1 MKETRRAKALISEY
15 FIFVIFIALV
25 VVLTCLKPSFIQPA
39 NLVNILKQAS
49 INGILA
55 FGMMF
60 VIIAGG
66 FDMSVGSTVAFT
78 GILAA
83 MLGQGQYPIFV
94 PLVVAMLGG
103 LAVGIING
111 VGVSVGNLPPFIMT
125 LGTMTAVRGLALLI
139 SDGKPIIG
147 ISEAYKAVAASSIF
161 GIPML
166 AVFLVVIILICSF
179 VLSKT
184 VYGRRVYACGG
195 NLLAAQVSGINTTR
209 IRISTF
215 AIAGLLAGLSGFLM
229 TSRVTIGQ
237 PTAAESYE
245 MDAITACV
253 VGGVSMSGGVGKP
266 WGVVVGCLLIT
277 VIANG
282 LDIMGVSSH
291 WQKIVKGAIIVLA
304 VLIDV
309 KGKSKKHCQLQGSSP
324 VDPRFLSLLF
334 SQTVRHLNLSAHF
347 CQHHDSGGKPG
358 IHSCCSHCR
367 YRMAS
372 NSSNPRHISQ
382 IVGGLNQGGC
392 HNRQSKSCQRRKNM
406 SVQ

>member
-1 MKETRRAKALISEY
+1 MKEMKRTKALISEY

-25 VVLTCLKPSFIQPA
+25 VVLTCLKPSFITPG

-60 VIIAGG
+60 VIVAGG

-78 GILAA
+78 GVLAA
-83 MLGQGQYPIFV
+83 MLGQGQYPLIV
-94 PLVVAMLGG
+94 PLIVAMLGG
-103 LAVGIING
+103 LAVGVVNG
-111 VGVSVGNLPPFIMT
+111 VGVAVGNLPPFIMT

-139 SDGKPIIG
+139 SKGKPVIG
-147 ISEAYKAVAASSIF
+147 ISAEYKAVAASTF
-161 GIPML
+161 WGIPML
-166 AVFLVVIILICSF
+166 AVFLVIIIAVCSF
-179 VLSKT
+179 ILAKT

-195 NLLAAQVSGINTTR
+195 NLLAARVSGINTTR

-215 AIAGLLAGLSGFLM
+215 AMLAGLSGFLM

-266 WGVVVGCLLIT
+266 WGVVIGCLLIT

-304 VLIDV
+304 VLIDI
-309 KGKSKKHCQLQGSSP
+309 KGKGKK
-324 VDPRFLSLLF
+324 
-334 SQTVRHLNLSAHF
+334 N
-347 CQHHDSGGKPG
+347 
-358 IHSCCSHCR
+358 
-367 YRMAS
+367 
-372 NSSNPRHISQ
+372 
-382 IVGGLNQGGC
+382 
-392 HNRQSKSCQRRKNM
+392 
-406 SVQ
+406 

>member
-1 MKETRRAKALISEY
+1 
-15 FIFVIFIALV
+15 
-25 VVLTCLKPSFIQPA
+25 
-39 NLVNILKQAS
+39 
-49 INGILA
+49 
-55 FGMMF
+55 
-60 VIIAGG
+60 
-66 FDMSVGSTVAFT
+66 
-78 GILAA
+78 
-83 MLGQGQYPIFV
+83 MLGQGQYPIIV

-103 LAVGIING
+103 LAVGVVNG
-111 VGVSVGNLPPFIMT
+111 VGVAVGNLPPFIMT

-147 ISEAYKAVAASSIF
+147 ISETYKSVAASSIF

-195 NLLAAQVSGINTTR
+195 NLLAARVSGINTTK

-309 KGKSKKHCQLQGSSP
+309 KGKTKK
-324 VDPRFLSLLF
+324 R
-334 SQTVRHLNLSAHF
+334 
-347 CQHHDSGGKPG
+347 
-358 IHSCCSHCR
+358 
-367 YRMAS
+367 
-372 NSSNPRHISQ
+372 
-382 IVGGLNQGGC
+382 
-392 HNRQSKSCQRRKNM
+392 
-406 SVQ
+406 

>member
-1 MKETRRAKALISEY
+1 MKQKNIKGLISEY
-15 FIFVIFIALV
+15 FIFLIFIALV
-25 VVLTCLKPSFIQPA
+25 VVLTCLKPSFIAPT

-66 FDMSVGSTVAFT
+66 FDMSVGK
-78 GILAA
+78 GDLPLI
-83 MLGQGQYPIFV
+83 V
-94 PLVVAMLGG
+94 PLVVAMLAG
-103 LAVGIING
+103 LAVGMVNG
-111 VGVSVGNLPPFIMT
+111 IGVAIGDLPPFIMT
-125 LGTMTAVRGLALLI
+125 LGSMTAVRGLALLT
-139 SDGKPIIG
+139 SNGKPITG
-147 ISEAYKAVAASSIF
+147 ISKEYKAVAASSIA

-166 AVFLVVIILICSF
+166 SVFLVIVIIICAF

-195 NLLAAQVSGINTTR
+195 NLQAARVSGINTTA

-215 AIAGLLAGLSGFLM
+215 AIAGLLAGLCGFLM

-253 VGGVSMSGGVGKP
+253 VGGVSMTGGVGKP
-266 WGVVVGCLLIT
+266 WGVVIGCLLIT

-291 WQKIVKGAIIVLA
+291 WQKIVKGVIIVVA

-309 KGKSKKHCQLQGSSP
+309 KGKTKK
-324 VDPRFLSLLF
+324 
-334 SQTVRHLNLSAHF
+334 N
-347 CQHHDSGGKPG
+347 
-358 IHSCCSHCR
+358 
-367 YRMAS
+367 
-372 NSSNPRHISQ
+372 
-382 IVGGLNQGGC
+382 
-392 HNRQSKSCQRRKNM
+392 
-406 SVQ
+406 

>member
-1 MKETRRAKALISEY
+1 MKQKRNVKALLSEY
-15 FIFVIFIALV
+15 FICVIFLVLVIA
-25 VVLTCLKPSFIQPA
+25 LTCLKPSFIQPS

-49 INGILA
+49 INGILS

-66 FDMSVGSTVAFT
+66 FDMSVGSTVAFA

-83 MLGQGQYPIFV
+83 MMGQGQYPLFV
-94 PLVVAMLGG
+94 PLIVALIAG
-103 LAVGIING
+103 LAVGIVNG
-111 VGVSVGNLPPFIMT
+111 VGVAGGDLPPFIMT
-125 LGTMTAVRGLALLI
+125 LGTMTAVRGLALLT
-139 SDGKPIIG
+139 SNGKPITG
-147 ISEAYKAVAASSIF
+147 ISPEYKAIAASSVF

-166 AVFLVVIILICSF
+166 AVFLVIVIVICSF
-179 VLSKT
+179 ILAKT

-195 NLLAAQVSGINTTR
+195 NLLAARVAGINTTK

-215 AIAGLLAGLSGFLM
+215 AIAGLLAGFCGFLM

-266 WGVVVGCLLIT
+266 WGVVIGALLIT

-282 LDIMGVSSH
+282 LDILGVSSH
-291 WQKIVKGAIIVLA
+291 WQKIVKGVIIVIA

-309 KGKSKKHCQLQGSSP
+309 KGKSKK
-324 VDPRFLSLLF
+324 
-334 SQTVRHLNLSAHF
+334 N
-347 CQHHDSGGKPG
+347 
-358 IHSCCSHCR
+358 
-367 YRMAS
+367 
-372 NSSNPRHISQ
+372 
-382 IVGGLNQGGC
+382 
-392 HNRQSKSCQRRKNM
+392 
-406 SVQ
+406 

>member
-1 MKETRRAKALISEY
+1 MKQKNIKGLISEY
-15 FIFVIFIALV
+15 FIFLIFIALV
-25 VVLTCLKPSFIQPA
+25 VVLTCLKPSFIAPTT
-39 NLVNILKQAS
+39 LVNILKQAS

-83 MLGQGQYPIFV
+83 LLGKGDLPLIV
-94 PLVVAMLGG
+94 PLVVAMLAG
-103 LAVGIING
+103 LAVGMVNG
-111 VGVSVGNLPPFIMT
+111 IGVAIGDLPPFIMT
-125 LGTMTAVRGLALLI
+125 LGSMTAVRGLALLT
-139 SDGKPIIG
+139 SNGKPITG
-147 ISEAYKAVAASSIF
+147 ISKEYKAVAASSIA

-166 AVFLVVIILICSF
+166 SVFLVIVIIICAF

-195 NLLAAQVSGINTTR
+195 NLQAARV
-209 IRISTF
+209 STF
-215 AIAGLLAGLSGFLM
+215 AIAGLLAGLCGFLM

-253 VGGVSMSGGVGKP
+253 VGGVSMTGGVGKP
-266 WGVVVGCLLIT
+266 WGVVIGCLLIT

-291 WQKIVKGAIIVLA
+291 WQKIGKDQEK
-304 VLIDV
+304 LIFADKEAAGV
-309 KGKSKKHCQLQGSSP
+309 
-324 VDPRFLSLLF
+324 
-334 SQTVRHLNLSAHF
+334 LSA
-347 CQHHDSGGKPG
+347 PL
-358 IHSCCSHCR
+358 
-367 YRMAS
+367 
-372 NSSNPRHISQ
+372 SSSSYSQ
-382 IVGGLNQGGC
+382 RL
-392 HNRQSKSCQRRKNM
+392 
-406 SVQ
+406 

>member
-1 MKETRRAKALISEY
+1 MKQKRSAKALLSEY
-15 FIFVIFIALV
+15 FIFIIFAVLV
-25 VVLTCLKPSFIQPA
+25 VILTCLKPSFIQPD

-83 MLGQGQYPIFV
+83 MLGHGQV
-94 PLVVAMLGG
+94 SLVITLCVAMLAG
-103 LAVGIING
+103 LIVGIVNG
-111 VGVSVGNLPPFIMT
+111 VGVAVGDLPPFIMT

-139 SDGKPIIG
+139 CHGKPVTG
-147 ISEAYKAVAASSIF
+147 IAPEYQAIAAGSIF
-161 GIPML
+161 GIPTL
-166 AVFLVVIILICSF
+166 AIILIIVILICAF
-179 VLSKT
+179 ILAKT

-195 NLLAAQVSGINTTR
+195 NLLAAKVAGINTTG

-215 AIAGLLAGLSGFLM
+215 AIAGLLAGLCGFLM

-253 VGGVSMSGGVGKP
+253 VGGVSMTGGVGRP
-266 WGVVVGCLLIT
+266 WGVVVGALLIT

-282 LDIMGVSSH
+282 LDILGVSSH
-291 WQKIVKGAIIVLA
+291 WQKIVKGIIIVLA

-309 KGKSKKHCQLQGSSP
+309 KGKSKK
-324 VDPRFLSLLF
+324 D
-334 SQTVRHLNLSAHF
+334 
-347 CQHHDSGGKPG
+347 
-358 IHSCCSHCR
+358 
-367 YRMAS
+367 
-372 NSSNPRHISQ
+372 
-382 IVGGLNQGGC
+382 
-392 HNRQSKSCQRRKNM
+392 
-406 SVQ
+406 

>member
-1 MKETRRAKALISEY
+1 MKQTKSVKSLISEY

-25 VVLTCLKPSFIQPA
+25 IVLTCLKPSFIQPS

-49 INGILA
+49 IIGILS

-78 GILAA
+78 GIVAA
-83 MLGQGQYPIFV
+83 MLGQGQYPLIV
-94 PLVVAMLGG
+94 PLVVAMLAG
-103 LAVGIING
+103 LAVGVVNG
-111 VGVSVGNLPPFIMT
+111 VGVAVGDLPPFIMT
-125 LGTMTAVRGLALLI
+125 LGTMTAVRGLALLL
-139 SDGKPIIG
+139 SDGKPVTG
-147 ISEAYKAVAASSIF
+147 ISEEYKAVAATSVA

-166 AVFLVVIILICSF
+166 AIFLVIVILICSF
-179 VLSKT
+179 VLAKT

-195 NLLAAQVSGINTTR
+195 NLQAARVSGINTTM

-277 VIANG
+277 VITNG
-282 LDIMGVSSH
+282 LDILGVSSH

-309 KGKSKKHCQLQGSSP
+309 KGKRKK
-324 VDPRFLSLLF
+324 D
-334 SQTVRHLNLSAHF
+334 
-347 CQHHDSGGKPG
+347 
-358 IHSCCSHCR
+358 
-367 YRMAS
+367 
-372 NSSNPRHISQ
+372 
-382 IVGGLNQGGC
+382 
-392 HNRQSKSCQRRKNM
+392 
-406 SVQ
+406 

>member
-1 MKETRRAKALISEY
+1 MKQKKSAKALISEY

-25 VVLTCLKPSFIQPA
+25 IVLTCLKPSFIQPS

-49 INGILA
+49 INGILS

-66 FDMSVGSTVAFT
+66 FDMSVGSTVAFA
-78 GILAA
+78 GIVAA
-83 MLGQGQYPIFV
+83 MLGQGQYPLIV
-94 PLVVAMLGG
+94 PLVLAMLAG
-103 LAVGIING
+103 LAVGVVNG
-111 VGVSVGNLPPFIMT
+111 VGVAIGDLPPFIMT

-139 SDGKPIIG
+139 SDGKPVTG
-147 ISEAYKAVAASSIF
+147 ISEEYRAVAANSIA

-166 AVFLVVIILICSF
+166 AIFLVIVILICSF
-179 VLSKT
+179 VLAKT

-195 NLLAAQVSGINTTR
+195 NLQAARVSGINTSM

-245 MDAITACV
+245 MDATTACV

-266 WGVVVGCLLIT
+266 WGVVIGCLLIT
-277 VIANG
+277 VITNG
-282 LDIMGVSSH
+282 LDILGVSSH
-291 WQKIVKGAIIVLA
+291 WQKIVKGLIIVLA

-309 KGKSKKHCQLQGSSP
+309 NGKRKK
-324 VDPRFLSLLF
+324 
-334 SQTVRHLNLSAHF
+334 N
-347 CQHHDSGGKPG
+347 
-358 IHSCCSHCR
+358 
-367 YRMAS
+367 
-372 NSSNPRHISQ
+372 
-382 IVGGLNQGGC
+382 
-392 HNRQSKSCQRRKNM
+392 
-406 SVQ
+406 

>member
-1 MKETRRAKALISEY
+1 MKQKKSVKSLISEY

-25 VVLTCLKPSFIQPA
+25 IVLTCLKPSFIQPS

-49 INGILA
+49 INGILS

-78 GILAA
+78 GIVAA
-83 MLGQGQYPIFV
+83 LLGQGQYPLIV
-94 PLVVAMLGG
+94 PLVIAMLAG
-103 LAVGIING
+103 LAVGVING
-111 VGVSVGNLPPFIMT
+111 VGVSIGDLPPFIMT
-125 LGTMTAVRGLALLI
+125 LGTMTAVRGLALLLCN
-139 SDGKPIIG
+139 GKPVTG
-147 ISEAYKAVAASSIF
+147 ISQEYRAVAAQSFF
-161 GIPML
+161 GVPML
-166 AVFLVVIILICSF
+166 AVFLVIVIAICSF
-179 VLSKT
+179 VLAKT

-195 NLLAAQVSGINTTR
+195 NLQAARVSGINPTL

-215 AIAGLLAGLSGFLM
+215 SIAGLLAGLCGFLM

-309 KGKSKKHCQLQGSSP
+309 KGKRKK
-324 VDPRFLSLLF
+324 D
-334 SQTVRHLNLSAHF
+334 
-347 CQHHDSGGKPG
+347 
-358 IHSCCSHCR
+358 
-367 YRMAS
+367 
-372 NSSNPRHISQ
+372 
-382 IVGGLNQGGC
+382 
-392 HNRQSKSCQRRKNM
+392 
-406 SVQ
+406 

>member
-1 MKETRRAKALISEY
+1 MKQTKSAKALISEY

-25 VVLTCLKPSFIQPA
+25 VVLTILKPSFIQPS

-66 FDMSVGSTVAFT
+66 FDMSVGSTVAFA

-83 MLGQGQYPIFV
+83 MLGQGQYPLIV
-94 PLVVAMLGG
+94 PLVVAMLAG
-103 LAVGIING
+103 LVVGIVNG
-111 VGVSVGNLPPFIMT
+111 VGVSVGDLPPFIMT
-125 LGTMTAVRGLALLI
+125 LGSMTAVRGLALLT
-139 SDGKPIIG
+139 SNGKPITG
-147 ISEAYKAVAASSIF
+147 ISPEYRAVAAKSF
-161 GIPML
+161 LGIPML
-166 AVFLVVIILICSF
+166 AIFLVIVILICSF

-195 NLLAAQVSGINTTR
+195 NLQAARVSGINTTL

-291 WQKIVKGAIIVLA
+291 WQKIVKGLIIVLA

-309 KGKSKKHCQLQGSSP
+309 KGKGKK
-324 VDPRFLSLLF
+324 
-334 SQTVRHLNLSAHF
+334 N
-347 CQHHDSGGKPG
+347 
-358 IHSCCSHCR
+358 
-367 YRMAS
+367 
-372 NSSNPRHISQ
+372 
-382 IVGGLNQGGC
+382 
-392 HNRQSKSCQRRKNM
+392 
-406 SVQ
+406 

>member
-1 MKETRRAKALISEY
+1 MKQKNIKGLISEY
-15 FIFVIFIALV
+15 FIFLIFIALV
-25 VVLTCLKPSFIQPA
+25 VVLTCLKPSFIAPT

-66 FDMSVGSTVAFT
+66 FDMSVGSTVAIHRHSGRAARQGRPAAHRAARCCDASRSGSRHGKRHRRCHWRFT
-78 GILAA
+78 PVYYDTRLDD
-83 MLGQGQYPIFV
+83 GQF
-94 PLVVAMLGG
+94 A
-103 LAVGIING
+103 
-111 VGVSVGNLPPFIMT
+111 
-125 LGTMTAVRGLALLI
+125 GLALLT
-139 SDGKPIIG
+139 SNGKPITG
-147 ISEAYKAVAASSIF
+147 ISKEYKAVAASSIA

-166 AVFLVVIILICSF
+166 SVFLVIVIIICAF

-195 NLLAAQVSGINTTR
+195 NLQAARVSGINTTA

-215 AIAGLLAGLSGFLM
+215 AIAGLLAGLCGFLM

-253 VGGVSMSGGVGKP
+253 VGGVSMTGGVGKP
-266 WGVVVGCLLIT
+266 WGVVIGCLLIT

-291 WQKIVKGAIIVLA
+291 WQKIVKGVIIVVA

-309 KGKSKKHCQLQGSSP
+309 KGKTKK
-324 VDPRFLSLLF
+324 
-334 SQTVRHLNLSAHF
+334 N
-347 CQHHDSGGKPG
+347 
-358 IHSCCSHCR
+358 
-367 YRMAS
+367 
-372 NSSNPRHISQ
+372 
-382 IVGGLNQGGC
+382 
-392 HNRQSKSCQRRKNM
+392 
-406 SVQ
+406 

>member
-1 MKETRRAKALISEY
+1 MKQSKNVKALISEY
-15 FIFVIFIALV
+15 FIFVIFIVLV
-25 VVLTCLKPSFIQPA
+25 IGLTALKPSFIQPG

-49 INGILA
+49 INGILS

-66 FDMSVGSTVAFT
+66 FDMSVGSTVAFA

-83 MLGQGQYPIFV
+83 LLGNGDYPLIL
-94 PLVVAMLGG
+94 PLLVAMVAG
-103 LAVGIING
+103 LAVGIVNG
-111 VGVSVGNLPPFIMT
+111 VGVSVGELPPFIMT
-125 LGTMTAVRGLALLI
+125 LGTMTGVRGLALLV
-139 SDGKPIIG
+139 SNGKPVTG
-147 ISEAYKAVAASSIF
+147 ISPEYRAIAAGSVA

-166 AVFLVVIILICSF
+166 AVFLLIVIIICSF
-179 VLSKT
+179 VTSKT

-195 NLLAAQVSGINTTR
+195 NLQAARVAGINTTL

-215 AIAGLLAGLSGFLM
+215 AIAGLLAGFCGFLM

-266 WGVVVGCLLIT
+266 WGVVVGSLLIT

-282 LDIMGVSSH
+282 LDILGVSSH
-291 WQKIVKGAIIVLA
+291 WQKIVKGLIIVLA

-309 KGKSKKHCQLQGSSP
+309 KGKGKK
-324 VDPRFLSLLF
+324 
-334 SQTVRHLNLSAHF
+334 N
-347 CQHHDSGGKPG
+347 
-358 IHSCCSHCR
+358 
-367 YRMAS
+367 
-372 NSSNPRHISQ
+372 
-382 IVGGLNQGGC
+382 
-392 HNRQSKSCQRRKNM
+392 
-406 SVQ
+406 

>member
-1 MKETRRAKALISEY
+1 MKDTKRAKALISEY
-15 FIFVIFIALV
+15 FIFVIFVALV
-25 VVLTCLKPSFIQPA
+25 IVLACLKPSFISLS

-66 FDMSVGSTVAFT
+66 FDMSVGSTVAFS
-78 GILAA
+78 GVLAA
-83 MLGQGQYPIFV
+83 MLGQGNYPLLV
-94 PLVVAMLGG
+94 PLVVAMLAG
-103 LAVGIING
+103 LAVGIVNG
-111 VGVSVGNLPPFIMT
+111 VGVAVGNLPPFIMT
-125 LGTMTAVRGLALLI
+125 LGTMTAVRGLALVV
-139 SDGKPIIG
+139 SKGKPIVG
-147 ISEAYKAVAASSIF
+147 ISAGYKAIAASSVC

-166 AVFLVVIILICSF
+166 AVFLLAIIIICSF

-195 NLLAAQVSGINTTR
+195 NLQAARVSGINTTK

-215 AIAGLLAGLSGFLM
+215 AIAGLLAGLCGFLM

-291 WQKIVKGAIIVLA
+291 WQKIVKGLIIVLA

-309 KGKSKKHCQLQGSSP
+309 RSKSKK
-324 VDPRFLSLLF
+324 
-334 SQTVRHLNLSAHF
+334 N
-347 CQHHDSGGKPG
+347 
-358 IHSCCSHCR
+358 
-367 YRMAS
+367 
-372 NSSNPRHISQ
+372 
-382 IVGGLNQGGC
+382 
-392 HNRQSKSCQRRKNM
+392 
-406 SVQ
+406 

>member
-1 MKETRRAKALISEY
+1 MKDTKRPKALISEY

-25 VVLTCLKPSFIQPA
+25 VVLACLKPSFIQPG

-78 GILAA
+78 GVLAA
-83 MLGQGQYPIFV
+83 MLGQGQYPLIV
-94 PLVVAMLGG
+94 PLLVAMLAG
-103 LAVGIING
+103 LAVGVVNG
-111 VGVSVGNLPPFIMT
+111 VGVAVGDLPPFIMT

-139 SDGKPIIG
+139 SNGKPVIG
-147 ISEAYKAVAASSIF
+147 ISAEYKAVAASSVL
-161 GIPML
+161 GVPML
-166 AVFLVVIILICSF
+166 AVFLVVIIIICSF
-179 VLSKT
+179 VLAKT

-195 NLLAAQVSGINTTR
+195 NLLAARVSGINTTR

-237 PTAAESYE
+237 PNAAESYE

-253 VGGVSMSGGVGKP
+253 VGGVSMSGGVGKS

-304 VLIDV
+304 VLLDI
-309 KGKSKKHCQLQGSSP
+309 KGKGKK
-324 VDPRFLSLLF
+324 
-334 SQTVRHLNLSAHF
+334 N
-347 CQHHDSGGKPG
+347 
-358 IHSCCSHCR
+358 
-367 YRMAS
+367 
-372 NSSNPRHISQ
+372 
-382 IVGGLNQGGC
+382 
-392 HNRQSKSCQRRKNM
+392 
-406 SVQ
+406 

>member
-1 MKETRRAKALISEY
+1 MKQSKNVKALISEY
-15 FIFVIFIALV
+15 FIFVIFIVLV
-25 VVLTCLKPSFIQPA
+25 IGLTALKPSFIQPG

-49 INGILA
+49 INGILS

-66 FDMSVGSTVAFT
+66 FDMSVGSTVAFA

-83 MLGQGQYPIFV
+83 LLGNGNYPLIL
-94 PLVVAMLGG
+94 PLIVAMVAG
-103 LAVGIING
+103 LAVGIVNG
-111 VGVSVGNLPPFIMT
+111 VGVSVGELPPFIMT
-125 LGTMTAVRGLALLI
+125 LGTMTGVRGLALLV
-139 SDGKPIIG
+139 SNGKPITG
-147 ISEAYKAVAASSIF
+147 ISPEYRAIAAGSIA

-166 AVFLVVIILICSF
+166 AVFLLIVIVICSF
-179 VLSKT
+179 VTSKT

-195 NLLAAQVSGINTTR
+195 NLQAARVAGINTTL

-215 AIAGLLAGLSGFLM
+215 AIAGLLAGFCGFLM

-266 WGVVVGCLLIT
+266 WGVVVGSLLIT

-282 LDIMGVSSH
+282 LDILGVSSH
-291 WQKIVKGAIIVLA
+291 WQKIVKGLIIVLA

-309 KGKSKKHCQLQGSSP
+309 KGKGKK
-324 VDPRFLSLLF
+324 
-334 SQTVRHLNLSAHF
+334 N
-347 CQHHDSGGKPG
+347 
-358 IHSCCSHCR
+358 
-367 YRMAS
+367 
-372 NSSNPRHISQ
+372 
-382 IVGGLNQGGC
+382 
-392 HNRQSKSCQRRKNM
+392 
-406 SVQ
+406 

>member
-1 MKETRRAKALISEY
+1 MKKTKSAKSLLSEY

-25 VVLTCLKPSFIQPA
+25 VVLTCLKPSFIQPS

-49 INGILA
+49 INGILS

-66 FDMSVGSTVAFT
+66 FDMSVGSTVAFA
-78 GILAA
+78 GIVAA
-83 MLGQGQYPIFV
+83 LLGQGQFPLIV
-94 PLVVAMLGG
+94 PLVVAMLAG
-103 LAVGIING
+103 LAVGIVNG
-111 VGVSVGNLPPFIMT
+111 VGVAVGDLPPFIMT
-125 LGTMTAVRGLALLI
+125 LGTMTAVRGLALLT
-139 SDGKPIIG
+139 SDGKPVTG
-147 ISEAYKAVAASSIF
+147 ISDEYKAVAASSIF
-161 GIPML
+161 GVPML
-166 AVFLVVIILICSF
+166 AIFLVIVILICAF
-179 VLSKT
+179 VLAKT

-195 NLLAAQVSGINTTR
+195 NLQAARVSGINTTL

-277 VIANG
+277 VITNG
-282 LDIMGVSSH
+282 LDILGVSSH

-309 KGKSKKHCQLQGSSP
+309 KGKRKK
-324 VDPRFLSLLF
+324 D
-334 SQTVRHLNLSAHF
+334 
-347 CQHHDSGGKPG
+347 
-358 IHSCCSHCR
+358 
-367 YRMAS
+367 
-372 NSSNPRHISQ
+372 
-382 IVGGLNQGGC
+382 
-392 HNRQSKSCQRRKNM
+392 
-406 SVQ
+406 

>member
-1 MKETRRAKALISEY
+1 MKQTKSAKALLSEY
-15 FIFVIFIALV
+15 FIFVIFIALAI
-25 VVLTCLKPSFIQPA
+25 VLTLLKPSFIQPS

-49 INGILA
+49 INGILS

-78 GILAA
+78 GIVAA
-83 MLGQGQYPIFV
+83 LMGQGQYPIVV
-94 PLVVAMLGG
+94 PLVMAMLAG
-103 LAVGIING
+103 LVVGVVNG
-111 VGVSVGNLPPFIMT
+111 VGVAVGDLPPFIMT
-125 LGTMTAVRGLALLI
+125 LGTMTAVRGLALLT
-139 SDGKPIIG
+139 SDGKPVTG
-147 ISEAYKAVAASSIF
+147 ISEGYKAVAASSIA

-166 AVFLVVIILICSF
+166 AVFLVIVILICSF
-179 VLSKT
+179 VLAKT

-195 NLLAAQVSGINTTR
+195 NLQAARVSGINTTM

-277 VIANG
+277 VITNG
-282 LDIMGVSSH
+282 LDILGVSSH
-291 WQKIVKGAIIVLA
+291 WQKIVKGLIIVLA

-309 KGKSKKHCQLQGSSP
+309 KGKSKK
-324 VDPRFLSLLF
+324 D
-334 SQTVRHLNLSAHF
+334 
-347 CQHHDSGGKPG
+347 
-358 IHSCCSHCR
+358 
-367 YRMAS
+367 
-372 NSSNPRHISQ
+372 
-382 IVGGLNQGGC
+382 
-392 HNRQSKSCQRRKNM
+392 
-406 SVQ
+406 

>member
-1 MKETRRAKALISEY
+1 MKQKRSVKSLISEY
-15 FIFVIFIALV
+15 FIFVIFITLV
-25 VVLTCLKPSFIQPA
+25 IVLTCLKPSFIQPS

-49 INGILA
+49 INGTLS

-78 GILAA
+78 GIVAA
-83 MLGQGQYPIFV
+83 LLGQGQYPLIV
-94 PLVVAMLGG
+94 PLTAAMLCG
-103 LAVGIING
+103 LAVGVING
-111 VGVSVGNLPPFIMT
+111 VGVSIGDLPPFIMT
-125 LGTMTAVRGLALLI
+125 LGTMTAVRGLALLLCN
-139 SDGKPIIG
+139 GKPVTG
-147 ISEAYKAVAASSIF
+147 ISQEYRAVAAQSFF
-161 GIPML
+161 GVPML
-166 AVFLVVIILICSF
+166 AVFLVIVIAICSF
-179 VLSKT
+179 VLAKT

-195 NLLAAQVSGINTTR
+195 NLQAARVSGINTTW

-215 AIAGLLAGLSGFLM
+215 AIAGLLAGLCGFLM

-291 WQKIVKGAIIVLA
+291 WQRIVKGAIIVLA

-309 KGKSKKHCQLQGSSP
+309 KGKRKKG
-324 VDPRFLSLLF
+324 
-334 SQTVRHLNLSAHF
+334 
-347 CQHHDSGGKPG
+347 
-358 IHSCCSHCR
+358 
-367 YRMAS
+367 
-372 NSSNPRHISQ
+372 
-382 IVGGLNQGGC
+382 
-392 HNRQSKSCQRRKNM
+392 
-406 SVQ
+406 

>member
-1 MKETRRAKALISEY
+1 MKETKRTKALISEY

-25 VVLTCLKPSFIQPA
+25 VVLTCLKPSFIQPG

-78 GILAA
+78 GVLAA
-83 MLGQGQYPIFV
+83 MLGQGQYPLIV
-94 PLVVAMLGG
+94 PLAVAMLAG
-103 LAVGIING
+103 LAVGVVNG
-111 VGVSVGNLPPFIMT
+111 VGVAVGDLPPFI
-125 LGTMTAVRGLALLI
+125 MTAVRGLALLI
-139 SDGKPIIG
+139 SNGKPVIG
-147 ISEAYKAVAASSIF
+147 ISTEYKAVAASSIF
-161 GIPML
+161 GVPML
-166 AVFLVVIILICSF
+166 AVFLVVIIIICSF
-179 VLSKT
+179 VLAKT

-195 NLLAAQVSGINTTR
+195 NLLAARVSGINTTK

-237 PTAAESYE
+237 PNAAESYE

-304 VLIDV
+304 VLLDI
-309 KGKSKKHCQLQGSSP
+309 KGKGKK
-324 VDPRFLSLLF
+324 
-334 SQTVRHLNLSAHF
+334 N
-347 CQHHDSGGKPG
+347 
-358 IHSCCSHCR
+358 
-367 YRMAS
+367 
-372 NSSNPRHISQ
+372 
-382 IVGGLNQGGC
+382 
-392 HNRQSKSCQRRKNM
+392 
-406 SVQ
+406 